1 MKLQNNKKGFT
12 LVEMLVVIAIVGMM
26 STLAIGGYIGYR
38 KEVLLDLTVD
48 NFISQLNQMQ
58 SRASY
63 GEGEGSCYG
72 VYFVDEGAFFT
83 PKSFIQPFEGK
94 KVWDVDGWKY
104 VGCPDPDLD
113 ILEDLGW
120 EDQIVVKSVE
130 GVDRDFF
137 VRALPPE
144 GKLEANL
151 QDVLQKQLT
160 LVIGYVGAEG
170 SVEPGDEISVM
181 IDIANGTFNRI
192 QTTTDAN
199 GEI

>member
-72 VYFVDEGAFFT
+72 VYFVDEGGVFT

-120 EDQIVVKSVE
+120 DDQIVIKNIE
-130 GVDRDFF
+130 GMSGDFF
-137 VRALPPE
+137 LRALPPE
-144 GKLEANL
+144 GKWQPDTENTP
-151 QDVLQKQLT
+151 QNQLT
-160 LVIGYVGAEG
+160 LVIGYVDAGNA
-170 SVEPGDEISVM
+170 VEAGDEISVM
-181 IDIANGTFNRI
+181 IDIASGKFTRI
-192 QTTTDAN
+192 QTTTDEDAQ
-199 GEI
+199 I